1 MRLLF
6 FILLLANAG
15 VLAYF
20 SLQPAAEGRGA
31 RPHSPLRPEAI
42 RIQNETPHPPPA
54 SGAAAAKTACFEWS
68 GLTDANA
75 SRAQAALEQLGL
87 RDKLVLANTSD
98 QWVYIPPLKT
108 RAEAEKKLAELK
120 ALGVDDGQVVEGDP
134 QWLHAISLASFASS
148 EEAQFYLK
156 QLRDKGVKS
165 ATVMER
171 HGPATSITIV
181 DVDDAL
187 RQKLQKVQADFD
199 RTSLKP
205 VACKLR

>member
-20 SLQPAAEGRGA
+20 SLQPAAEGRVA

-42 RIQNETPHPPPA
+42 RIQGETPHPPPA
-54 SGAAAAKTACFEWS
+54 SSAAAAKTACFEWS
-68 GLTDANA
+68 GLTDANV

-120 ALGVDDGQVVEGDP
+120 ALGIDDGQVVEGDP

-165 ATVMER
+165 AKVMER
-171 HGPATSITIV
+171 HGPGTSITIV
-181 DVDDAL
+181 DADDAL
-187 RQKLQKVQADFD
+187 RQKLEKVQADFD
-199 RTSLKP
+199 RTTLKP